1 MPPHREALFYR
12 CKKYITETSQ
22 INKLRI
28 CFSRKDL
35 MKLTLE
41 KKTAHGG
48 YPVMRWMADNIFI
61 HIDSAGNIKADKEK
75 VHTED

>member
-1 MPPHREALFYR
+1 M
-12 CKKYITETSQ
+12 
-22 INKLRI
+22 
-28 CFSRKDL
+28 

-48 YPVMRWMADNIFI
+48 DPVMRWMADNIFI

-75 VHTED
+75 VRTED

>member
-1 MPPHREALFYR
+1 
-12 CKKYITETSQ
+12 
-22 INKLRI
+22 
-28 CFSRKDL
+28 

-48 YPVMRWMADNIFI
+48 YPAMRWMADNIFI

-75 VHTED
+75 VYTED